1 MMSRIVCVD
10 GREDRLTGT
19 DCDQRTARRVVAR
32 VAGWCVDRDHASGVS
47 ARTPGMS
54 LFWRVFVLNAAVFV
68 IGTAVL
74 ALSPAPVRVPVT
86 VVEAILLAVGL
97 LAILLVNLFL
107 LRRSLGPLERLA
119 SAMRGVDI
127 LGPRQRLPVS
137 GPAEL
142 RELVVVFNEML
153 DRLEHERRESGRRA
167 LAAQEVERKRIAREL
182 HDEIGQSLTAIVL
195 MLKRIAD
202 ESPAELR
209 PELLEA
215 QETARQSLDDV
226 RQIAQQLR
234 PEALDD
240 LGLVSALAALTAR
253 FGEQTGI
260 EVSRTIGPGLPRLSD
275 DEELVIYRVAQESLT
290 NVARHAD
297 ASHVDMRLQ
306 RTDRG
311 VALCVLDDGIGMTRW
326 DSSGDGVRGM
336 RERALAVGAALTIAD
351 VAGGGVKVVLDLPVG
366 ERP

>member
-1 MMSRIVCVD
+1 
-10 GREDRLTGT
+10 
-19 DCDQRTARRVVAR
+19 
-32 VAGWCVDRDHASGVS
+32 
-47 ARTPGMS
+47 
-54 LFWRVFVLNAAVFV
+54 
-68 IGTAVL
+68 
-74 ALSPAPVRVPVT
+74 
-86 VVEAILLAVGL
+86 
-97 LAILLVNLFL
+97 
-107 LRRSLGPLERLA
+107 
-119 SAMRGVDI
+119 
-127 LGPRQRLPVS
+127 VS

-167 LAAQEVERKRIAREL
+167 LAAQEAERKRIAREL

-195 MLKRIAD
+195 MLKRLAD

-226 RQIAQQLR
+226 RQIARQLR

-260 EVSRTIGPGLPRLSD
+260 RVSRTIGPRLPRLSD

-311 VALCVLDDGIGMTRW
+311 VALCVLDDGTGLTRW
-326 DSSGDGVRGM
+326 DGSGDGVRGM

-351 VAGGGVKVVLDLPVG
+351 VAGGGVEVVLDLPVG